1 MRYIM
6 YHIIHPHL
14 TRVPPTNI
22 LSGDWGLLYAQLQA
36 SGSVRFEKVG
46 EINGM
51 AAFLRSR

>member
-1 MRYIM
+1 MRYII

-22 LSGDWGLLYAQLQA
+22 SSGDWGLLYARLQA
-36 SGSVRFEKVG
+36 SGSVRFEKVC